1 MKLYTKKGDDGTTSL
16 IGGKRVKKCDARVE
30 AYGTADELISWLGLV
45 RAHLGPEF
53 QDYQGDVLEIQKHLM
68 DISAW
73 LACET
78 EVDFLRPLEIDKWMS
93 FLEGRLDSLTAL
105 LGEKFSFVIP
115 GPPAA
120 SAECHV
126 ARTVCRRCERDIVAI
141 EQKTPADALCLR
153 YINRLSDYLFALA
166 QVVEKQS

>member
-16 IGGKRVKKCDARVE
+16 IGGKRTKKCDPRVE

-45 RAHLGPEF
+45 RAHLDGTPQAEALRADLL
-53 QDYQGDVLEIQKHLM
+53 QIQKHLM
-68 DISAW
+68 DISSHLACDSPSNALKPMDMDAW
-73 LACET
+73 LT
-78 EVDFLRPLEIDKWMS
+78 
-93 FLEGRLDSLTAL
+93 FLEGRIDHLTETLA
-105 LGEKFSFVIP
+105 EKFSFVIP
-115 GPPAA
+115 GPPAV

-141 EQKTPADALCLR
+141 GQKTASDALCLR

-166 QVVEKQS
+166 QIAGK